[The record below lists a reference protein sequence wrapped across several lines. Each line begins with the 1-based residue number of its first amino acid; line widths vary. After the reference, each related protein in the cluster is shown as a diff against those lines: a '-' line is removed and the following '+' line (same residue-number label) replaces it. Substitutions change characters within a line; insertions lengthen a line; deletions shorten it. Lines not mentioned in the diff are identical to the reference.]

1 MASAHIEMDVQ
12 HHEDSADGRR
22 SDHQPLVKYYRASEP
37 LPGIKPV
44 LHNFLKKGPASC
56 AAVQASSGIL
66 SVGIGV
72 VFAASVEMHSIFLTL
87 FRVPIVT
94 GILFIFTGI
103 LCNVLYRHPELLKT
117 CFVANIGCLIVSA
130 VGVILLSIDLG
141 TNSSYEIHYKME
153 VMVLCVTLMDMI
165 IAAVLIL
172 LIHREKQN
180 QKH

>member
-12 HHEDSADGRR
+12 HQEDSADGRR
-22 SDHQPLVKYYRASEP
+22 SDHPPLVKYYRASEP

-56 AAVQASSGIL
+56 AAVLASSGIL

-72 VFAASVEMHSIFLTL
+72 VFAASFDMQFFLLTL

-103 LCNVLYRHPELLKT
+103 LTNVLYCHPELLNT
-117 CFVANIGCLIVSA
+117 CFFANIGCLIVSA
-130 VGVILLSIDLG
+130 VGVILLSIDLAKHKS
-141 TNSSYEIHYKME
+141 NEIQYKME
-153 VMVLCVTLMDMI
+153 FMVLCVTLMDMI
-165 IAAVLIL
+165 IAAVLIF
-172 LIHREKQN
+172 LIQREKQN